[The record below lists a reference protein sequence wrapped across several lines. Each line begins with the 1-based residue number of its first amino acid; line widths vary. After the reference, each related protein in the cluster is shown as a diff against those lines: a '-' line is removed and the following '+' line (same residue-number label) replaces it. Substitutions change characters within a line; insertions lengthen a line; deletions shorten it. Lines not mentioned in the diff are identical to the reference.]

1 MAAMTD
7 EGKLLISLA
16 IIRISIGIFF
26 LVWSI
31 EKIVAPELAQKVFKN
46 FYFSEISPGVSVILG
61 IIQTIIVLAFIA
73 GLFKTLSYGALLGMH
88 TVSVLSTYQQL
99 LNPYQPPNHLFWAGV
114 PVLGAL
120 IALFI
125 LRKSDRLLTFNLTAF
140 QK

>member
-1 MAAMTD
+1 MTD

-73 GLFKTLSYGALLGMH
+73 GLFKTFSYGALLGMH

-114 PVLGAL
+114 PVLAAL
-120 IALFI
+120 VALFI
-125 LRKSDRLLTFNLTAF
+125 LRKSDRLLAINLTAF

>member
-1 MAAMTD
+1 MTD
-7 EGKLLISLA
+7 EDKLLISLA

-31 EKIVAPELAQKVFKN
+31 EKIVAPELAQRVFKN
-46 FYFSEISPGVSVILG
+46 FYFSEISPGVSVIIG
-61 IIQTIIVLAFIA
+61 IIQTIIILAFLL
-73 GLFKTLSYGALLGMH
+73 GLFKTFSYGALLGMH
-88 TVSVLSTYQQL
+88 AVSVFSTYQQL

-125 LRKSDRLLTFNLTAF
+125 LRKSDRLLTINLTSF

>member
-88 TVSVLSTYQQL
+88 TASVLSTYQQL

>member
-1 MAAMTD
+1 MTD

-16 IIRISIGIFF
+16 IIRISIGVFF

-31 EKIVAPELAQKVFKN
+31 EKIIAPELAQKVFKN
-46 FYFSEISPGVSVILG
+46 FYFSEISPSISIILG
-61 IIQTIIVLAFIA
+61 IIQTIIVLAFMA
-73 GLFKTLSYGALLGMH
+73 GLFKTLSYGAVLGMH
-88 TVSVLSTYQQL
+88 AVSVLSTYQQL

-125 LRKSDRLLTFNLTAF
+125 LRKSDRLLTLNLTAF

>member
-1 MAAMTD
+1 MTD

-31 EKIVAPELAQKVFKN
+31 EKIIAPELSQRVFKN
-46 FYFSEISPGVSVILG
+46 FYFSEISPGISVIIG
-61 IIQTIIVLAFIA
+61 IIQTLIVLAFIA
-73 GLFKTLSYGALLGMH
+73 GLFKTFSYGALLGMH
-88 TVSVLSTYQQL
+88 AVSVLSTYQQL
-99 LNPYQPPNHLFWAGV
+99 LNPYQPPNHLFWAAV

-125 LRKSDRLLTFNLTAF
+125 LRNSDRLLTINLKAF

>member
-1 MAAMTD
+1 MTD
-7 EGKLLISLA
+7 EGKFLISLA
-16 IIRISIGIFF
+16 ILRISIGIFF

-46 FYFSEISPGVSVILG
+46 FYFSEISPGVSVIIG
-61 IIQTIIVLAFIA
+61 MIQTLIVLAFIA
-73 GLFKTLSYGALLGMH
+73 GLFKTFSYGAVLGMH

-99 LNPYQPPNHLFWAGV
+99 LNPYQSPNHLFWAGI

-120 IALFI
+120 VALFI
-125 LRKSDRLLTFNLTAF
+125 LRKSDRLLAINLTAF

>member
-1 MAAMTD
+1 MTE

-31 EKIVAPELAQKVFKN
+31 EKIIAPELAQRVFKN
-46 FYFSEISPGVSVILG
+46 FYFSEISPGVSVIIG
-61 IIQTIIVLAFIA
+61 IIQTLIILAFLL
-73 GLFKTLSYGALLGMH
+73 GLFKTFSYGALLGMH

-99 LNPYQPPNHLFWAGV
+99 LNPYQPPNHLFWAAV
-114 PVLGAL
+114 PALGAL

-125 LRKSDRLLTFNLTAF
+125 LRKNDRLLTINLTAF

>member
-1 MAAMTD
+1 MTE

-16 IIRISIGIFF
+16 IIRITIGIFF

-31 EKIVAPELAQKVFKN
+31 EKIIAPELAQRVFKN
-46 FYFSEISPGVSVILG
+46 FYLAEISPGLSVIIG
-61 IIQTIIVLAFIA
+61 IIQTIIVLIFLL

-88 TVSVLSTYQQL
+88 AVSVLSTYQQL

-114 PVLGAL
+114 PVLGGL
-120 IALFI
+120 IALFL
-125 LRKSDRLLTFNLTAF
+125 LRKSDRLLTINLTAF